1 MSSSPQILSVSPELA
16 VPGGDVIITCSNFNT
31 SNFWRCKVLFGTVAG
46 RIVGASENRVIASV
60 PLISEAAQRTAG
72 VRLAVGDHKSEPHR
86 FSVAERLAENLHPVS
101 NPVFDHDT
109 GNIYVTLS
117 GSMGQQ
123 VPVSVWKIAPNGTV
137 SPFLTNI
144 VNPTAMAF
152 DSEGTMY
159 ISSRHDATVYRISPF
174 KEAEPYAQNLGV
186 ATGVAFDPQGRLY
199 VGDRQGTIFKI
210 EEDGRTRPFARLEPS
225 VSAYHMAFDPD
236 GYLYVTGPTAA
247 TYDSIVRISPTGEVS
262 KFFTG
267 FGRPQGLAFDH
278 TGNLYLA
285 ASYHG
290 RRGIYRVTPYKDVS
304 LVVAGNSL
312 VGLAFDDSGN
322 MILAST
328 REVYRV
334 TCGVR
339 GIL

>member
-1 MSSSPQILSVSPELA
+1 MSSSPQILAISPEVG
-16 VPGGDVIITCSNFNT
+16 VPGGDVIITCSGFDT
-31 SNFWRCKVLFGTVAG
+31 SNFWRCRVYFGTVAG

-60 PLISEAAQRTAG
+60 PLISDATQRSAG
-72 VRLAVGDHKSEPHR
+72 VRLAVGDYKSELHR
-86 FSVAERLAENLHPVS
+86 FSVAERLAENVHPVT
-101 NPVFDHDT
+101 NPAFDHDT

-117 GSMGQQ
+117 GNMGQK

-144 VNPTAMAF
+144 VNPTAIAF
-152 DSEGTMY
+152 DSDGTMY

-174 KEAEPYAQNLGV
+174 KEAEPFAKNLGV
-186 ATGVAFDPQGRLY
+186 ATGIAFDSQGRLY
-199 VGDRQGTIFKI
+199 VGDRQGMIFKVDQ
-210 EEDGRTRPFARLEPS
+210 DGRVWPFARLEPS
-225 VSAYHMAFDPD
+225 VSAYHMAFGSD
-236 GYLYVTGPTAA
+236 GYLYVTGPTAS
-247 TYDSIVRISPTGEVS
+247 TYDSILRISPTGEVS
-262 KFFTG
+262 KFFSG

-285 ASYHG
+285 ASYRG
-290 RRGIYRVTPYKDVS
+290 RRGIYRVTSYKEVS

-322 MILAST
+322 MILTST

-334 TCGVR
+334 KYGVR

>member
-1 MSSSPQILSVSPELA
+1 MSSPQILGISPEKA
-16 VPGGDVIITCSNFNT
+16 VPGGDVIITCRNFNT
-31 SNFWRCKVLFGTVAG
+31 SDFWKCKVLFGTVAG
-46 RIVGASENRVIASV
+46 RIVGASENRVIASA

-72 VRLAVGDHKSEPHR
+72 VRLIVGDQRSDLHP
-86 FSVAERLAENLHPVS
+86 FIVAERLAENVHPVT

-109 GNIYVTLS
+109 GNIYVTFS
-117 GSMGQQ
+117 GSMGQK

-144 VNPTAMAF
+144 VNPTAIAF

-159 ISSRHDATVYRISPF
+159 ISSRHDGTVYRISPF
-174 KEAEPYAQNLGV
+174 KETEPFAQNLGV
-186 ATGVAFDPQGRLY
+186 ATGMAFDSQGRLY
-199 VGDRQGTIFKI
+199 VGDRQGTVFKI
-210 EEDGRTRPFARLEPS
+210 DESGRARPFARLEPS
-225 VSAYHMAFDPD
+225 VSAYHMAFGSD

-262 KFFTG
+262 KFFSG

-278 TGNLYLA
+278 VGNLYVA
-285 ASYHG
+285 ASYQG
-290 RRGIYRVTPYKDVS
+290 RRGIYRVTPYKDIS

-312 VGLAFDDSGN
+312 VGLTFDDSGN

-334 TCGVR
+334 MYGVR